1 MSNKLTDIQFLP
13 DKELRRSL
21 KDPES
26 VSMSE
31 PIPEKGHACTP
42 TKFNFKNQPI
52 TKLLPS
58 FAREF
63 FKSANFQL

>member
-1 MSNKLTDIQFLP
+1 
-13 DKELRRSL
+13 
-21 KDPES
+21 
-26 VSMSE
+26 MSE
-31 PIPEKGHACTP
+31 PIPEKGHACIP

-63 FKSANFQL
+63 FKSANFQLKLCVVIIASAVFVAVWC